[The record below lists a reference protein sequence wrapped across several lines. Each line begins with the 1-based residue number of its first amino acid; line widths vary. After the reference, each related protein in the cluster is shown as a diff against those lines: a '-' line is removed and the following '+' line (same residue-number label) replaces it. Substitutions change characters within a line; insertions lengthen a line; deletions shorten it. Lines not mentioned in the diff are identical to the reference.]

1 LYLYLEPTCEYI
13 QDGTRLEIDQ
23 REALNQSHKEQ
34 LKEDWIIYDVIAQEN
49 WDERIKHA
57 KQIIDSYLQKK
68 SALE

>member
-1 LYLYLEPTCEYI
+1 
-13 QDGTRLEIDQ
+13 
-23 REALNQSHKEQ
+23 
-34 LKEDWIIYDVIAQEN
+34 VIAQEN